1 MGKSSRRKRERHA
14 GSLLTLPQWMQG
26 DVQIRRGHNGPK
38 ISALLGELIEPY
50 AIKDLTP
57 DELRK
62 LVGLGVAAWNLAS
75 LDESLRTSKIGQ
87 LLESIGAP
95 DDLDLMDLIRELIE
109 RKRALFADDSRFIV
123 SWDVRQDKNH
133 FHISAAAL
141 IKPDS
146 DSTESKNP
154 GHPMDAT
161 GNHAA
166 PAPLQ

>member
-14 GSLLTLPQWMQG
+14 GSPLKLPQWMEG
-26 DVQIRRGHNGPK
+26 DVQIRRGGNGPK
-38 ISALLGELIEPY
+38 ISASLGELIEPY

-62 LVGLGVAAWNLAS
+62 LVGLGVAAWNLSS
-75 LDESLRTSKIGQ
+75 LDESLRTNKIGQ
-87 LLESIGAP
+87 LLEAIGAP
-95 DDLDLMDLIRELIE
+95 DDLDLMDLIRALID

-146 DSTESKNP
+146 DSTESENLGP
-154 GHPMDAT
+154 PMEGAA
-161 GNHAA
+161 NHTA

>member
-14 GSLLTLPQWMQG
+14 GSPLTLPPWMEG
-26 DVQIRRGHNGPK
+26 DIQIRRGGSGSK
-38 ISALLGELIEPY
+38 ISASLSELIEPY
-50 AIKDLTP
+50 ANKDLTL

-62 LVGLGVAAWNLAS
+62 LVGLGVAAWNLSS

-87 LLESIGAP
+87 LLEVMGAS
-95 DDLDLMDLIRELIE
+95 DDLNLMDLIRELIE
-109 RKRALFADDSRFIV
+109 RKLARFADDSRFVV
-123 SWDVRQDKNH
+123 SWNVRQDKNK

-154 GHPMDAT
+154 QPPTEGA

-166 PAPLQ
+166 